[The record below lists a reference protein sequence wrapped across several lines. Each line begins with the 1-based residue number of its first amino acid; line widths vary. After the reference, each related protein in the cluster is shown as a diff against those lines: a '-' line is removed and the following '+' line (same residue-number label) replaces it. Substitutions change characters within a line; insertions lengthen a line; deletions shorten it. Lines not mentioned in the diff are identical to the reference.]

1 MNSDKVRDGLS
12 IFPSRRQGWLWFT
25 VALLIWS
32 ALFGL
37 AHTQWPLYVGK
48 QHTKFLHGLAA
59 AGLGELR
66 GDWLAQTLD
75 PLPLFSGLV
84 FATQRF
90 LDPRLFYVYHAL
102 LLGVYLAAVLC
113 IVAQVS
119 SVGRSPAGPL
129 AFAALFL
136 GVYAT
141 LLPPFSYPLFGSSL
155 GWLLQSGVADQY
167 LLNPSFEPGSFGV
180 LLFVSLCAFLARRPY
195 WAASLAA
202 VATLFH
208 SAYLLAAAVL
218 VACYAAIVLWE
229 ERRLRK
235 SIGVGL
241 VALLIV
247 LPGLLYNTW
256 VLGPTTAETWQ
267 QAQDIIVYFRIPHHS
282 LPELWVD
289 DAVYFQLG
297 VVIAGTLLVWRTRLF
312 PIMLVSLVVAVGL
325 TWLQTVLDSTSL
337 AFLAPWRL
345 SVYLVPLATAIL
357 LAKAVG
363 WLSSTLYRAWPDSQ
377 VFVAGISVLFLLIVV
392 LKGAVAIQ
400 DSFRVRAQDPRQP
413 LWQFVRDHVQ
423 AGDVVVVPSA
433 MAEFRLETG
442 APVVITYKSHP
453 YKDVEI
459 LAWYER
465 LQAVDAF
472 YQEPAC
478 ERLDQLMTEYGAT
491 DIVLPVDQSIE
502 PCDRGQVVY
511 QDGQYSVVKVR
522 GP

>member
-1 MNSDKVRDGLS
+1 MTGSS
-12 IFPSRRQGWLWFT
+12 FFPGHRQGWLRSL
-25 VALLIWS
+25 VALLIGS

-84 FATQRF
+84 FITQRF
-90 LDPRLFYVYHAL
+90 LDPVLFYVYQAL
-102 LLGVYLAAVLC
+102 LLGVYLAAILC
-113 IVAQVS
+113 IVGKVS
-119 SVGRSPAGPL
+119 SVGRSPAGSL
-129 AFAALFL
+129 AFVALFL
-136 GVYAT
+136 GVYST
-141 LLPPFSYPLFGSSL
+141 LLPPFNTPIFGSSL

-180 LLFVSLCAFLARRPY
+180 LLFVSLCAFLAGRPY

-202 VATLFH
+202 AATLFH

-218 VACYAAIVLWE
+218 VACYAAITLWE
-229 ERRLRK
+229 ERRWLK
-235 SIGVGL
+235 SIGIGL
-241 VALLIV
+241 TALAVV
-247 LPGLLYNTW
+247 LPGLLYNSW
-256 VLGPTTAETWQ
+256 VLGPTTPESWQ

-297 VVIAGTLLVWRTRLF
+297 VVVLGTLLAWRTRLF
-312 PIMLVSLVVAVGL
+312 PILVASLAVAVGL
-325 TWLQTVLDSTSL
+325 TWLQTALDSTEL

-357 LAKAVG
+357 LAKGVG
-363 WLSSTLYRAWPDSQ
+363 WASAALDRAWPDSQ
-377 VFVAGISVLFLLIVV
+377 VFVAGLSVIFVLLLA

-400 DSFRVRAQDPRQP
+400 DSQRARAEDPRQP
-413 LWQFVRDHVQ
+413 LWQFVRGQVQ
-423 AGDVVVVPSA
+423 AGDVYVVPSA

-453 YKDVEI
+453 YKDTEI

-472 YQEPAC
+472 YQEPTC
-478 ERLDQLMTEYGAT
+478 ERLDQLITEYGAT
-491 DIVLPVDQSIE
+491 DVVLPAEQSVAA
-502 PCDRGQVVY
+502 CDRGQEVY
-511 QDGQYSVVKVR
+511 RDGQYSVVQVR